1 MAATDVHLKP
11 VFLLSSFIVYILV
24 PIQAVCGDMRFTNDK
39 PKDSIRASLGDN
51 VPLRWSFTYNDDGK
65 NSAGPWRARGVDEII
80 FGQWKSTYGEILFF
94 EKIVAVDNG
103 GNFTVR
109 DGNKDKIDWSFSKYQ
124 LTFTIKNMA
133 LKDQAK
139 YGVHVELGLDQSP
152 LEHFVNVEV
161 VGKQI
166 SKDQSTN
173 VRNVSAYTSE
183 TVDILFTRSKDD
195 SSKNFRKYEI
205 LKNDSLITLGKEKD
219 GKNKFFCKDNTS
231 HTATCKERFSF
242 RYVNS
247 SYVSF
252 QIRNVTSQ
260 DAGLYFCQTYFR
272 GVNKE
277 NDPQYEHVNLIVQ
290 GHAAVPTT
298 SAFTTTS
305 DHSVSPTSASMATS
319 DHSGLQ
325 PCFIMLATIT
335 ALQAQCH

>member
-1 MAATDVHLKP
+1 
-11 VFLLSSFIVYILV
+11 
-24 PIQAVCGDMRFTNDK
+24 MRFTNDK

-161 VGKQI
+161 VSKQV

-173 VRNVSAYTSE
+173 VRNSE
-183 TVDILFTRSKDD
+183 FK
-195 SSKNFRKYEI
+195 
-205 LKNDSLITLGKEKD
+205 
-219 GKNKFFCKDNTS
+219 
-231 HTATCKERFSF
+231 
-242 RYVNS
+242 
-247 SYVSF
+247 
-252 QIRNVTSQ
+252 
-260 DAGLYFCQTYFR
+260 
-272 GVNKE
+272 
-277 NDPQYEHVNLIVQ
+277 
-290 GHAAVPTT
+290 
-298 SAFTTTS
+298 
-305 DHSVSPTSASMATS
+305 
-319 DHSGLQ
+319 
-325 PCFIMLATIT
+325 
-335 ALQAQCH
+335 